1 LEPQGGTG
9 SGGEDVVMVPV
20 DEGVVSPPPTGER
33 DAAASVAQEPLAAG
47 TTTSIEGAED
57 MSMSRYLTIPGIGT
71 IDLDANELP
80 SNDREILEAVTEQ
93 VFADP

>member
-1 LEPQGGTG
+1 
-9 SGGEDVVMVPV
+9 
-20 DEGVVSPPPTGER
+20 
-33 DAAASVAQEPLAAG
+33 
-47 TTTSIEGAED
+47 
-57 MSMSRYLTIPGIGT
+57 MSRYLTIPGIGT